1 MEKRTIQDI
10 AAVLV
15 EKNGLEKRSAEQF
28 AQAFFAVISEGLERD
43 GQVKVRGLGTFKIV
57 EVGDRESVSVS
68 TGERVLIQ
76 GHAKVTF
83 TPDATMKELVNKPF
97 SQFETVPLNEGV
109 NFDDMA
115 SPLLSTQR
123 ETAEAEE
130 EAEVEAE
137 TEEAPI
143 EAEAKPEADTDREPV
158 AEPETEQMV
167 ETVSEPEP
175 EPEPDP
181 EPEPEQEPESEQEPE
196 QEQESET
203 EQESEPEQEP
213 EQESEPEQE
222 PKPESPLGENEGA
235 SREKVVVHTVYVPQE
250 EVKPE
255 PNTWNTVLKVLGVL
269 LLLVAAAA
277 GGYYFGYQKGKQYV
291 QECEVA
297 IPAVVPVDTTA
308 NDTMSV
314 DSTATTAAADTVQA
328 APQPEQQSVAEAK
341 PEVQEEKPTVRE
353 EKPAVQEEKPA
364 PKVVEDKWEK
374 ADPRLRYGAYRI
386 VGEDFTIKV
395 RPGETTARMAKRT
408 LGSGMEC
415 YIEAFNGIKS
425 NADLKEGQTVKIP
438 KLELKKKR
446 KK

>member
-15 EKNGLEKRSAEQF
+15 AKNGLEKRSAEQF

-143 EAEAKPEADTDREPV
+143 DAEAKPEADTVREPV

-181 EPEPEQEPESEQEPE
+181 EPEPELESGP
-196 QEQESET
+196 

-213 EQESEPEQE
+213 EPEPE
-222 PKPESPLGENEGA
+222 PESPSGENEEA

-255 PNTWNTVLKVLGVL
+255 SNTWNTVLKVLGVL

-308 NDTMSV
+308 KDTVSV
-314 DSTATTAAADTVQA
+314 DSTAITAAADTIQA
-328 APQPEQQSVAEAK
+328 VPQPEQQSVAEAK
-341 PEVQEEKPTVRE
+341 PEVQEEKP
-353 EKPAVQEEKPA
+353 AVQEEKPA
-364 PKVVEDKWEK
+364 PKVVEDNWEK

>member
-167 ETVSEPEP
+167 ETVSEPEL
-175 EPEPDP
+175 
-181 EPEPEQEPESEQEPE
+181 EPEPELESEPELEPE
-196 QEQESET
+196 PEQESET
-203 EQESEPEQEP
+203 EQESEPELEP
-213 EQESEPEQE
+213 EQE
-222 PKPESPLGENEGA
+222 PESPLGENEEA

-328 APQPEQQSVAEAK
+328 VPQPEQQSVAEAK
-341 PEVQEEKPTVRE
+341 PEVQEEKPAVRE

-364 PKVVEDKWEK
+364 PKVVGDKWEK

>member
-181 EPEPEQEPESEQEPE
+181 EPELES
-196 QEQESET
+196 
-203 EQESEPEQEP
+203 EP
-213 EQESEPEQE
+213 EQESEPELEPEQE
-222 PKPESPLGENEGA
+222 PESPLGENDEA

-255 PNTWNTVLKVLGVL
+255 PSTWNTVLKVLGVL

-297 IPAVVPVDTTA
+297 TPAVVPVDTTA

-314 DSTATTAAADTVQA
+314 DSTATTAVADTIQA

-341 PEVQEEKPTVRE
+341 PEVQEEKPAVRE

>member
-1 MEKRTIQDI
+1 M
-10 AAVLV
+10 
-15 EKNGLEKRSAEQF
+15 
-28 AQAFFAVISEGLERD
+28 
-43 GQVKVRGLGTFKIV
+43 
-57 EVGDRESVSVS
+57 
-68 TGERVLIQ
+68 
-76 GHAKVTF
+76 
-83 TPDATMKELVNKPF
+83 
-97 SQFETVPLNEGV
+97 
-109 NFDDMA
+109 
-115 SPLLSTQR
+115 
-123 ETAEAEE
+123 
-130 EAEVEAE
+130 
-137 TEEAPI
+137 
-143 EAEAKPEADTDREPV
+143 
-158 AEPETEQMV
+158 
-167 ETVSEPEP
+167 
-175 EPEPDP
+175 
-181 EPEPEQEPESEQEPE
+181 
-196 QEQESET
+196 
-203 EQESEPEQEP
+203 
-213 EQESEPEQE
+213 
-222 PKPESPLGENEGA
+222 
-235 SREKVVVHTVYVPQE
+235 VHTVYVPQE

-255 PNTWNTVLKVLGVL
+255 PSTWNTVLKVLGVL

-277 GGYYFGYQKGKQYV
+277 GGYYFGYQKGRQYV

-308 NDTMSV
+308 NDTVSV

-341 PEVQEEKPTVRE
+341 PEVREEKPAVRE